1 MNQITREDISK
12 RKGARAYPRT
22 DNLPF
27 AEQLVLWSFR
37 YWVLGWRHQISVQGR
52 LREAYARV
60 HIPHAATWLATLMDT
75 LSGSLSR
82 SVQIHC
88 ACDRRISA
96 DEQLILDIFARCQ
109 VETGADGRV
118 DTLHALRNFIA
129 PEKLHLVEPLFR
141 RFAETLLEGRLR
153 LSGTSHLSYAGLR
166 AGSEA
171 NVFPGSCTVH

>member
-1 MNQITREDISK
+1 MNQITRDDASK
-12 RKGARAYPRT
+12 RRAARSYPRT
-22 DNLPF
+22 DHLPF

-82 SVQIHC
+82 SIEVYC
-88 ACDRRISA
+88 ACDRRISP
-96 DEQLILDIFARCQ
+96 DERLILDIFAGCQ
-109 VETGADGRV
+109 AVNMAAEPV
-118 DTLHALRNFIA
+118 DTLHALRDFID

-141 RFAETLLEGRLR
+141 RFAETLVEGRLR
-153 LSGTSHLSYAGLR
+153 LSGTSHFTAAGLS

-171 NVFPGSCTVH
+171 NYLPGTCTLH